1 MCGKGYSLIHETAQI
16 DPQAKLA
23 DDVEV
28 GPYSII
34 GADVEIGKGT
44 TIGPHV
50 VIKGPTVIGENNKI
64 LQFSSIGEDPQD
76 KKYAGEPTTL
86 VIGDRNLIRES
97 CTINR
102 GTVQGGGETRIGSDN
117 WIMAYVH
124 IAHDCIIGD
133 HTIFANG
140 TTFAGHV
147 TVEDFVILGGFT
159 MVHQFVVLGKHC
171 FTSINS
177 IVLKDIPPYVMASGQ
192 PATPH
197 GLNTEGLKRHGIS
210 SETVK
215 QIKQAYKVLYKS
227 NMLYAEAKDEIRSMS
242 QDSKELTWF
251 SQFLDNSQ
259 RGIIR

>member
-1 MCGKGYSLIHETAQI
+1 MIHETALI
-16 DPQAKLA
+16 DANA
-23 DDVEV
+23 RIAEDVEI
-28 GPYSII
+28 GPYSVI

-44 TIGPHV
+44 QIGPHV
-50 VIKGPTVIGENNKI
+50 VIKGPTIIGEDNKI

-86 VIGDRNLIRES
+86 IIGDRNLIRES

-124 IAHDCIIGD
+124 VAHDCIIGN

-147 TVEDFVILGGFT
+147 TVEDYVILGGFT

-171 FTSINS
+171 FTAINS
-177 IVLKDIPPYVMASGQ
+177 IVLKDIPPFVMSSGQ
-192 PATPH
+192 PAVPH
-197 GLNTEGLKRHGIS
+197 GLNTEGLKRRGIS
-210 SETVK
+210 AETIK
-215 QIKQAYKVLYKS
+215 TIKQAYKVLYKS
-227 NMLYAEAKDEIRSMS
+227 NKLYAEARDDIRAMS
-242 QDSKELTWF
+242 KGNAELELF

>member
-1 MCGKGYSLIHETAQI
+1 LIHETALI
-16 DPQAKLA
+16 DAKA
-23 DDVEV
+23 RIAEDVEI
-28 GPYSII
+28 GPYSVI

-44 TIGPHV
+44 QIGPHV
-50 VIKGPTVIGENNKI
+50 VIKGPTIIGEDNKI

-86 VIGDRNLIRES
+86 IIGDRNLIRES

-124 IAHDCIIGD
+124 IAHDCIIGS

-147 TVEDFVILGGFT
+147 TVEDYVILGGFT

-171 FTSINS
+171 FTAINS

-192 PATPH
+192 PVTPH
-197 GLNTEGLKRHGIS
+197 GLNAEGLKRHGFS
-210 SETVK
+210 VETIK
-215 QIKQAYKVLYKS
+215 EIKQAYKVLYKS
-227 NMLYAEAKDEIRSMS
+227 NKLYAEAKDEIRAMS
-242 QDSKELTWF
+242 KGSAELQLF